1 MVRTGPNGPFRRRA
15 RRAYLPTVR
24 RTALALPLAAA
35 LVATALATAPAS
47 AAPAREL
54 RRDGNHFPASVD
66 TTVPAGG
73 SSTITSPTIPK
84 DTKTLVVELVAQAN
98 ATQPQ
103 VEVFDK
109 LASVLGKMT
118 KGKRLLT
125 CIMLY
130 NALVTAPQLEDD
142 YNTPVTFQANEA
154 ISALAALVGCIH
166 LAGLGTS
173 TQPTPT
179 VGAPATA
186 PAARAVAERGKLQAC
201 ARDQVGVPGTLEQS
215 DGTWTLALDGAI
227 KKARN
232 KLRIGCRTKSGK
244 TVLKIRAATKGV
256 PLRKVT
262 GKRPRLSLVSPADAA
277 ASAPT
282 TVTFRL
288 P

>member
-1 MVRTGPNGPFRRRA
+1 M
-15 RRAYLPTVR
+15 R
-24 RTALALPLAAA
+24 RTTLALPLAAA

-54 RRDGNHFPASVD
+54 RRDGNHFPASID

-103 VEVFDK
+103 VEAFDE

-154 ISALAALVGCIH
+154 IGALAALVGCIH

-179 VGAPATA
+179 VGRPT
-186 PAARAVAERGKLQAC
+186 PTARAVAERGKLHAC
-201 ARDQVGVPGTLEQS
+201 SRDQVGVPGTLEQN
-215 DGTWTLALDGAI
+215 DGTWTLALDGSI

-244 TVLKIRAATKGV
+244 TVLKIHAAKQGL

-262 GKRPRLSLVSPADAA
+262 GKRPRFSLVSPADAA
-277 ASAPT
+277 TSAPT
-282 TVTFRL
+282 TVTFRV

>member
-1 MVRTGPNGPFRRRA
+1 M
-15 RRAYLPTVR
+15 R
-24 RTALALPLAAA
+24 RTTLALPVAAA
-35 LVATALATAPAS
+35 LVATALAAAPAS

-54 RRDGNHFPASVD
+54 RRDGNHFPASID

-84 DTKTLVVELVAQAN
+84 DTKTLVVALVAQAN

-103 VEVFDK
+103 VEAFDE
-109 LASVLGKMT
+109 LSSVLGKMT

-142 YNTPVTFQANEA
+142 YDAPVTFQANEA
-154 ISALAALVGCIH
+154 IGALAALVGCIH

-173 TQPTPT
+173 TQPAVAADRPS
-179 VGAPATA
+179 VSVSAGATA
-186 PAARAVAERGKLQAC
+186 QRDKLHAC

-215 DGTWTLALDGAI
+215 DGTWTLTLDGSI
-227 KKARN
+227 GKARN

-244 TVLKIRAATKGV
+244 TVLKIRAAKQGV
-256 PLRKVT
+256 PLRRVT
-262 GKRPRLSLVSPADAA
+262 GKRPRLSLVSPADAQA
-277 ASAPT
+277 DAPT